1 MRNSGFCVRGWEKRN
16 GSPSFAVRATT
27 ENKLITNALVL
38 GGILLS
44 LGLIAVSAALN
55 FRMAYRMGGTELDGW
70 VYGSGAAIADGLK
83 ALLPF
88 FVWWAW
94 RKREWLAVG
103 AGVVL
108 FVVFTA
114 YSFTAGMGYI
124 AKLRAFSEGVRAS
137 AVETRAGLR
146 DEESRIEARLEK
158 LGVQRGEEEISAELE
173 AVFARVLGKTTVGA
187 YSENCTLARNWSR
200 HSCAR
205 AAELRQELARAM
217 EAAELEGRLHD
228 VRGELRGLGSRGAGD
243 VADPQLVA
251 LEGMAQELGL
261 HTDRNRV
268 RLALLVLVGLLFELG
283 SGLGLYVS
291 TVPWRGEGSAGVT
304 GNGRGGETEP
314 MLQYVADAKRLGD
327 VEEFALECLAPEIG
341 SKGLTSTAMFQEY
354 AKWCRGRNEAP
365 LVESEFVLRFEP
377 VIEACN
383 LKVRQRGANVMYMGV
398 KRADAGAAAT

>member
-1 MRNSGFCVRGWEKRN
+1 MQ
-16 GSPSFAVRATT
+16 ATT
-27 ENKLITNALVL
+27 ENRLITNALVL

-114 YSFTAGMGYI
+114 YSFTAGMGYV

-217 EAAELEGRLHD
+217 SPIRSWWRWKAWRKNLVCTRIETVCGWRCWFWWAYCLSWEADLGFMYLRCLGVAKG
-228 VRGELRGLGSRGAGD
+228 VR
-243 VADPQLVA
+243 V
-251 LEGMAQELGL
+251 
-261 HTDRNRV
+261 
-268 RLALLVLVGLLFELG
+268 
-283 SGLGLYVS
+283 
-291 TVPWRGEGSAGVT
+291 
-304 GNGRGGETEP
+304 
-314 MLQYVADAKRLGD
+314 
-327 VEEFALECLAPEIG
+327 
-341 SKGLTSTAMFQEY
+341 
-354 AKWCRGRNEAP
+354 
-365 LVESEFVLRFEP
+365 
-377 VIEACN
+377 
-383 LKVRQRGANVMYMGV
+383 
-398 KRADAGAAAT
+398 